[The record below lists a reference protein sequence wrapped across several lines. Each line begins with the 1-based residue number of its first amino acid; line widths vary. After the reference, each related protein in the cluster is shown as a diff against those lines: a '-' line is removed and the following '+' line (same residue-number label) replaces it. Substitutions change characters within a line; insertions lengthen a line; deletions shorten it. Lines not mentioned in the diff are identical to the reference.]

1 MAGMDKPTGSDA
13 EQRRQA
19 EARARGSDQLAPEQ
33 LEGLSPEATR
43 QMLHELRVHQIEL
56 GMQNEE
62 LRRAQVEIEVARTQY
77 FDLYDLAP
85 VGYCTVDQQGM
96 VLQANLTAATLL
108 GLSRTTLV
116 KQPLSQ
122 FILEADQDS
131 YYLCRK
137 QLLATG
143 QRQQCEL
150 RMVVND
156 GAALW
161 VQLVATLAHDADGAD
176 LMRVVLND
184 IGDRKLMQAAMQES
198 EQRYRTLVRW
208 SPEVIVIVRHGNIV
222 FANPA
227 AVELFG
233 ARSGQALL
241 GQPAIERVDPEF
253 HALVQ
258 ARTLGQ
264 RATHSAAPMI
274 EVVMRKLDGS
284 AIGVEVQSIWID
296 YDGQAAIQVAMHDVT
311 ERVRLA
317 RELRERNIALE
328 RATAVAQ
335 QANRAKSNFLSSLSH
350 ELRTP
355 LSAML
360 GFAQLIDAG
369 TPAPTPAQ
377 KRSLDQILL
386 AGWHLLELINEILDL
401 ALIESGKLALALE
414 PVALA
419 DVLRECRD
427 MVEPQAQECDVSLLF
442 PRPDIGYFVQADRT
456 RMRQVLINLLSN
468 AIKYNRSGGAV
479 VADCSI
485 VFPTQLRI
493 RVSDTGAGL
502 APDQLAQLFEPF
514 NRLGQEASAVPGT
527 GIGLVVCKRLVEA
540 MGGSIG
546 VESTPGKGSV
556 FWVDM
561 PLAAQAQAAPAGV
574 AGSAQATALAPAD
587 APPRSVLYVEDND
600 ANLMLIEDLIARR
613 PELRFLSARDG
624 TSGVA
629 MAREHLPDVVL
640 MDVHLPDI
648 SGVDAMKML
657 RADPVTAHI
666 PVIALSANAMARDIA
681 IGLEAGF
688 IHYLTKPIKVVR
700 FMDVLDQALNSPRTA
715 VARASGKEQA

>member
-1 MAGMDKPTGSDA
+1 MAGMDKPTGIGA
-13 EQRRQA
+13 ELRRQA
-19 EARARGSDQLAPEQ
+19 EARARGSDQLAPDQ
-33 LEGLSPEATR
+33 LEGLTPEVTR
-43 QMLHELRVHQIEL
+43 QMLHDLRVHQIEL
-56 GMQNEE
+56 AMQNEE
-62 LRRAQVEIEVARTQY
+62 LRRAQVELEVARTQY
-77 FDLYDLAP
+77 FELYDLAP
-85 VGYCTVDQQGM
+85 VGYCTVDPQGV
-96 VLQANLTAATLL
+96 VLQANLTAATML
-108 GLSRTTLV
+108 GLSRTALV
-116 KQPLSQ
+116 KQPLSR
-122 FILEADQDS
+122 FILGADEDT
-131 YYLCRK
+131 YYLCRR

-150 RMVVND
+150 RMVTGD

-161 VQLVATLAHDADGAD
+161 VQLVATLAHDAGGAE
-176 LMRVVLND
+176 LVRVVLND
-184 IGDRKLMQAAMQES
+184 IGDRKLMQSAMQES
-198 EQRYRTLVRW
+198 EQRYRTLVEW
-208 SPEVIVIVRHGNIV
+208 SPEAIVIVRDEKIV

-227 AVELFG
+227 AVGLFG
-233 ARSGQALL
+233 ARSAQALV
-241 GQPAIERVDPEF
+241 GRPAIERVDPQF

-264 RATHSAAPMI
+264 RATRSAAPMV

-284 AIGVEVQSIWID
+284 AIDVEVQSIWIV
-296 YDGQAAIQVAMHDVT
+296 YDGQPAIQVALHDVT
-311 ERVRLA
+311 ERLRLA
-317 RELRERNIALE
+317 CELRERNIALE
-328 RATAVAQ
+328 RATSVAQ
-335 QANRAKSNFLSSLSH
+335 QANRAKSNFLSSMSH

-369 TPAPTPAQ
+369 TPAPTAGQ
-377 KRSLDQILL
+377 KRSIDQILL

-419 DVLRECRD
+419 DMLRECRD
-427 MVEPQAQECDVSLLF
+427 MVEPQAQERDVSLLF

-485 VFPTQLRI
+485 VTPTQLRI

-502 APDQLAQLFEPF
+502 SAEQLAQLFEPF

-527 GIGLVVCKRLVEA
+527 GIGLVVCKRLVES

-561 PLAAQAQAAPAGV
+561 PLATQAQAAPGAV
-574 AGSAQATALAPAD
+574 AALAQAMLPEPAD
-587 APPRSVLYVEDND
+587 APLRSVLYVEDND

-613 PELRFLSARDG
+613 PDLRFVSARDG
-624 TSGVA
+624 RSGIA

-648 SGVDAMKML
+648 SGVEAMKIL
-657 RADPVTAHI
+657 RAEAATAHI
-666 PVIALSANAMARDIA
+666 PVIALSANAMARDIE
-681 IGLEAGF
+681 IGLAAGF
-688 IHYLTKPIKVVR
+688 IHYLTKPIKVVQ
-700 FMDVLDQALNSPRTA
+700 FMDVLDQALNSPRTTA
-715 VARASGKEQA
+715 ARASGKEQA

>member
-1 MAGMDKPTGSDA
+1 MVGMDKPTGSDA
-13 EQRRQA
+13 ELRRLA
-19 EARARGSDQLAPEQ
+19 EARARGTDQLAPDQ

-56 GMQNEE
+56 EMQNEE
-62 LRRAQVEIEVARTQY
+62 LRRAQIELEVARTQY

-85 VGYCTVDQQGM
+85 VGYCSVDQQGM

-108 GLSRTTLV
+108 GVSRIALV
-116 KQPLSQ
+116 KQPLSRLI
-122 FILEADQDS
+122 FEADQDS

-143 QRQQCEL
+143 QPQRCEL
-150 RMVVND
+150 RMVTSD

-161 VQLVATLAHDADGAD
+161 VQLVATLAHDTDGAD

-198 EQRYRTLVRW
+198 EQRYRTLVEW
-208 SPEVIVIVRHGNIV
+208 SPEAIVIVRQGNMV
-222 FANPA
+222 FANPS
-227 AVELFG
+227 AVALFG
-233 ARSGQALL
+233 ARSAQALL
-241 GQPAIERVDPEF
+241 GRPAIERVDPEF

-258 ARTLGQ
+258 ARILGQ
-264 RATHSAAPMI
+264 RLTHDAAPMI

-284 AIGVEVQSIWID
+284 AIDVEVQGIWIV

-311 ERVRLA
+311 ERVHLA
-317 RELRERNIALE
+317 RELRQRNIALE
-328 RATAVAQ
+328 RATSVAQ
-335 QANRAKSNFLSSLSH
+335 QANRAKSNFLSSMSH

-369 TPAPTPAQ
+369 KPAPTPAQ

-427 MVEPQAQECDVSLLF
+427 MVEPQAQKRDVSLLF
-442 PRPDIGYFVQADRT
+442 PRPDVGYFVSADRT

-468 AIKYNRSGGAV
+468 AIKYNRSSGAV

-485 VFPTQLRI
+485 VVPGQLRI

-502 APDQLAQLFEPF
+502 APAQLAQLFQPF

-561 PLAAQAQAAPAGV
+561 PLATQAQAAPAGV
-574 AGSAQATALAPAD
+574 AGSAQATALQPAD

-600 ANLMLIEDLIARR
+600 ANLMLIEDMIARR

-624 TSGVA
+624 TSGIA

-648 SGVDAMKML
+648 SGVDAMKIL
-657 RADPVTAHI
+657 RADAATAHI
-666 PVIALSANAMARDIA
+666 PVIALSANAMARDIE

-688 IHYLTKPIKVVR
+688 IHYLTKPIKVLQ
-700 FMDVLDQALNSPRTA
+700 FMDVLDQALNSQRKA
-715 VARASGKEQA
+715 AGRASGKEQA

>member
-1 MAGMDKPTGSDA
+1 MAGMDRPTGSVA
-13 EQRRQA
+13 ELRQQA
-19 EARARGSDQLAPEQ
+19 EARARGTADPATDQ
-33 LEGLSPEATR
+33 LEGLSAEATR

-56 GMQNEE
+56 EMQNEE

-85 VGYCTVDQQGM
+85 VGYCSVDPQGM
-96 VLQANLTAATLL
+96 VLQANLTVATLL
-108 GLSRTTLV
+108 GLSRTALA
-116 KQPLSQ
+116 KQPLSR
-122 FILEADQDS
+122 FIFEADQDT

-143 QRQQCEL
+143 QRQECEF
-150 RMVVND
+150 RMVTND

-161 VQLVATLAHDADGAD
+161 VHLVATLAHDADGAD
-176 LMRVVLND
+176 LMRVVLSD

-198 EQRYRTLVRW
+198 EQRYRTLVEW
-208 SPEVIVIVRHGNIV
+208 SPEAIVIVRHGNMV

-227 AVELFG
+227 AVKLFG
-233 ARSGQALL
+233 ARSAQALV
-241 GQPAIERVDPEF
+241 GQPAIERVDPDF

-258 ARTLGQ
+258 ARMLGL
-264 RATHSAAPMI
+264 RATHDAAPMI
-274 EVVMRKLDGS
+274 EVVLRKLDGS
-284 AIGVEVQSIWID
+284 AIDVEVQSIWIV

-317 RELRERNIALE
+317 RELRDRNIALE
-328 RATAVAQ
+328 RATSLAQ
-335 QANRAKSNFLSSLSH
+335 QANRAKSDFLSSMSH

-419 DVLRECRD
+419 EVLRDCRD
-427 MVEPQAQECDVSLLF
+427 MVEPQAQKRDISLLF

-468 AIKYNRSGGAV
+468 AIKYNQARGAV
-479 VADCSI
+479 EVDCSI
-485 VFPTQLRI
+485 VIPSHLRI

-502 APDQLAQLFEPF
+502 APDQLAQLFQPF

-527 GIGLVVCKRLVEA
+527 GIGLVVCKRLVES

-546 VESTPGKGSV
+546 VESTVGKGSV
-556 FWVDM
+556 FWVEM
-561 PLAAQAQAAPAGV
+561 PLAAQPQAAPAGV
-574 AGSAQATALAPAD
+574 AALAQATALEPAD
-587 APPRSVLYVEDND
+587 APLRSVLYVEDND
-600 ANLMLIEDLIARR
+600 ANLMLIEDLVARR
-613 PELRFLSARDG
+613 PEIRFLSARDG
-624 TSGVA
+624 MGGIA

-648 SGVDAMKML
+648 SGVDAMKIL
-657 RADPVTAHI
+657 RADAATAHI

-688 IHYLTKPIKVVR
+688 THYLTKPIKVVQ
-700 FMDVLDQALNSPRTA
+700 FMDVLDQALNSPRA
-715 VARASGKEQA
+715 AAGRASGKELG